1 MNHRL
6 IGGNVVV
13 VDKVRYQRLV
23 GRLIYLSHTNI
34 AFAVGVVSQFMY
46 APLILFTLANEIVP
60 HDSLPPGAES
70 TSYSFYLREENR
82 VAILAY

>member
-1 MNHRL
+1 VNHRL
-6 IGGNVVV
+6 SGGTGNV

-34 AFAVGVVSQFMY
+34 AFAVGVLSQFMH
-46 APLILFTLANEIVP
+46 APYLLFTLAHVLVP
-60 HDSLPPGAES
+60 LDSLPPGAEN
-70 TSYSFYLREENR
+70 TSYYLREENP

>member
-6 IGGNVVV
+6 SGGNV

-34 AFAVGVVSQFMY
+34 AFAVGVVSQFMH
-46 APLILFTLANEIVP
+46 APLLFTLANEIVP

-70 TSYSFYLREENR
+70 TSYYLREENR